1 MAEPRTRYSTVAI
14 VLHWVI
20 AGLVLTQ
27 IGLIVAHE
35 LVEGPMSR
43 TYVLWHKSIGLG
55 ILGLTLMRLAWRLRT
70 PAPALPVA
78 APAWQNRLAW
88 VTHLLFYVLLIGLPL
103 AGWAASSA
111 AGRTLDWFGL
121 FVWPNLPVPLDRS
134 LAGTFMDVHKAG
146 VKLLYVLLA
155 LHVGAALKHHLIDRD
170 DVLGRMLPFLSRRS

>member
-1 MAEPRTRYSTVAI
+1 M
-14 VLHWVI
+14 
-20 AGLVLTQ
+20 
-27 IGLIVAHE
+27 
-35 LVEGPMSR
+35 
-43 TYVLWHKSIGLG
+43 
-55 ILGLTLMRLAWRLRT
+55 
-70 PAPALPVA
+70 
-78 APAWQNRLAW
+78 
-88 VTHLLFYVLLIGLPL
+88 LLIGLPL